1 MVQITVQFPITIG
14 YNNKKESKRKWR
26 EKNGVVPTYISAKR
40 FSRILKYLRNTQ
52 TSQTG
57 DKKIA
62 RILNNELVYFLKIPM
77 KCMTMASFRS
87 ETESTGDEILRCEIE
102 YSKTI

>member
-1 MVQITVQFPITIG
+1 MGTIT
-14 YNNKKESKRKWR
+14 KKKAR
-26 EKNGVVPTYISAKR
+26 ENGGKKNGVVPTYISAKR

-62 RILNNELVYFLKIPM
+62 RILNNEFVYFLKIPM

-102 YSKTI
+102 YSKMI